1 MRLDIDIGKEE
12 ADNQSALAKGGQDLD
27 TASEWLM
34 MLKRTR
40 RRTLKAMRIQR
51 RGNLQMRI
59 RYKAFRGYKIK
70 TMMVGLTLRIVLSYL
85 DYPSVSP
92 SFFRLR

>member
-1 MRLDIDIGKEE
+1 
-12 ADNQSALAKGGQDLD
+12 
-27 TASEWLM
+27 M

-59 RYKAFRGYKIK
+59 LYKAFRGYKIK

-92 SFFRLR
+92 IFQIEVILVPYMY

>member
-1 MRLDIDIGKEE
+1 
-12 ADNQSALAKGGQDLD
+12 
-27 TASEWLM
+27 
-34 MLKRTR
+34 
-40 RRTLKAMRIQR
+40 
-51 RGNLQMRI
+51 MRI

-92 SFFRLR
+92 IFQIEVILVPYMY